1 MTWRPWRTG
10 VRSSGSG
17 GLAAAA
23 VFWTLFLGSAFV
35 VIYPMIIVLVRTFL
49 PDGVPSLGVFD
60 VAGRLPIGQLVLNTM
75 ILAGASTLL
84 ALVIAGVFAWLNER
98 TDARL
103 GILGE
108 VVPITS
114 LLVPHIAAVA
124 GWVVLFEPRIGYVNV
139 LIRNLTGSVERTGPF
154 DIYSFPGMIAV
165 TTLFLIPYGYLLL
178 SAALR
183 NLDPSLEEASRLSGA
198 GLLRTLRR
206 VTLPSVLPAIVD
218 AGILMLIT
226 GMTIFS
232 VPIVIGS
239 RAEIDVL
246 STAIYRYILRY
257 PPQTDAAVLLSLG
270 MLVIIQVLL
279 FARHRVLS
287 RRPRT
292 MISGKGFR
300 SSVVRLG
307 RFRWLGKGAGLAYV
321 VLGGILP
328 LFALALVAIQPF
340 WSANIDWSKVSLAHV
355 FRVIEIPASSAAL
368 VNSLLLA
375 AGAGAI
381 LIILIG
387 ALITLA
393 RYARRGGSR
402 LVDSLANLPATIP
415 HIVIAV
421 AFLFAFAGAP
431 FMLHGTIAI
440 LIMAYVVEYMP
451 QAVRSVQAAH
461 ADVGQDLPDAARV
474 FGAGAFRVVR
484 RVVIPLA
491 MPGLIGGWI
500 IVFSHVYSEVT
511 VSSLLSGVGNLTVGR
526 LLIDFLE
533 GGSFPQL
540 AAVSLIMTIV
550 TALPVFV
557 MMWISRRSFAR
568 RL

>member
-1 MTWRPWRTG
+1 MIRRPWG
-10 VRSSGSG
+10 NGIRSSGDG
-17 GLAAAA
+17 GFLPAA
-23 VFWTLFLGSAFV
+23 VFWALFLGSAFI
-35 VIYPMIIVLVRTFL
+35 VIYPVLIVLVRTFL
-49 PDGVPSLGVFD
+49 PEGVPSLGVFE
-60 VAGRLPIGQLVLNTM
+60 VAARLPLGRLVMNTT
-75 ILAGASTLL
+75 ILAGVSTMF
-84 ALVIAGVFAWLNER
+84 ALVIGGIFAWLNER
-98 TDARL
+98 TDARM
-103 GILGE
+103 GIMGE
-108 VVPITS
+108 VVPVTS
-114 LLVPHIAAVA
+114 LLVPNIAAVA

-139 LIRNLTGSVERTGPF
+139 LLRALTGSAERTGPF

-178 SAALR
+178 SAGLR

-198 GLLRTLRR
+198 GLLRTLGK
-206 VTLPSVLPAIVD
+206 VTLPSILPAIVD

-232 VPIVIGS
+232 VPLVIGS
-239 RAEIDVL
+239 RADIDVM
-246 STAIYRYILRY
+246 STAIYRYIIRY

-279 FARHRVLS
+279 VARHRALAA
-287 RRPRT
+287 RHRT

-307 RFRWLGKGAGLAYV
+307 PFRWLGKGAGLAYV
-321 VLGGILP
+321 FLVGILP
-328 LFALALVAIQPF
+328 LLALILVAVQPF
-340 WSANIDWSKVSLAHV
+340 WSAQIDWSKVSLDNV
-355 FRVIEIPASSAAL
+355 FRVIEIPATSEAL
-368 VNSLLLA
+368 INSLLLA
-375 AGAGAI
+375 AAAGAI
-381 LIILIG
+381 LIALIG
-387 ALITLA
+387 ALVALS
-393 RYARRGGSR
+393 RYARSGGSR

-431 FMLHGTIAI
+431 FLLHGTIAI

-474 FGAGAFRVVR
+474 FGAGAFRAVR

-526 LLIDFLE
+526 LLVDFLE

-540 AAVSLIMTIV
+540 AAVSLIMTVV
-550 TALPVFV
+550 TAAPVFV